1 MPVAAEN
8 ALEIDLVDLALH
20 PARKSRQRVF
30 KAARGRIER
39 LEFVALISR
48 ESRVRDREKETLVRE
63 TCVRV
68 PLFRACVCFPFS
80 LSLPFPRLSLLL
92 VYLSCLS
99 LSLSL
104 SLSLLSLGLPRSASV
119 SLQHFLSLGDKPS
132 ANVLDG
138 RCSDGGSATR
148 RCMSLRL
155 CATSTLFSSLY
166 LSLSLVISF
175 SFSLNAH
182 RKSRATLHFTT
193 ARGCCR
199 AHITSSTPSLRS
211 RCPSATTRSL
221 DSRRSSACVRV
232 PVHRDLQLE
241 LALLVSRSLLEFNF
255 LVNY

>member
-99 LSLSL
+99 LSLSP
-104 SLSLLSLGLPRSASV
+104 LSLGLPRSASV
-119 SLQHFLSLGDKPS
+119 SLQHFLSLGAINRAQTS
-132 ANVLDG
+132 LTVAVVTVAAQRG
-138 RCSDGGSATR
+138 VACRCACAQLPRS
-148 RCMSLRL
+148 SLRYIF
-155 CATSTLFSSLY
+155 LFLF
-166 LSLSLVISF
+166 LS
-175 SFSLNAH
+175 
-182 RKSRATLHFTT
+182 
-193 ARGCCR
+193 
-199 AHITSSTPSLRS
+199 
-211 RCPSATTRSL
+211 
-221 DSRRSSACVRV
+221 
-232 PVHRDLQLE
+232 
-241 LALLVSRSLLEFNF
+241 
-255 LVNY
+255 

>member
-104 SLSLLSLGLPRSASV
+104 SLLSLSRPPPFCLRLAPTFSFSRR
-119 SLQHFLSLGDKPS
+119 DKPS

-166 LSLSLVISF
+166 LSLSLSLLMHTASHEQLSTSPCTRLLPCAHYVINTFTSLALSERDDAISRLSSF
-175 SFSLNAH
+175 LGLC
-182 RKSRATLHFTT
+182 SR
-193 ARGCCR
+193 
-199 AHITSSTPSLRS
+199 
-211 RCPSATTRSL
+211 PSAPGLTIRISI
-221 DSRRSSACVRV
+221 
-232 PVHRDLQLE
+232 
-241 LALLVSRSLLEFNF
+241 VSFEIIT
-255 LVNY
+255 

>member
-99 LSLSL
+99 LSLS
-104 SLSLLSLGLPRSASV
+104 SLSRPFPFCLRLAPTFSFSRR
-119 SLQHFLSLGDKPS
+119 DKPS

-182 RKSRATLHFTT
+182 RKSRATLHFTMHAVAAVRT
-193 ARGCCR
+193 LRHQHLHFARAVR
-199 AHITSSTPSLRS
+199 A
-211 RCPSATTRSL
+211 
-221 DSRRSSACVRV
+221 RR
-232 PVHRDLQLE
+232 RDLST
-241 LALLVSRSLLEFNF
+241 LVVPRPVFASQCTGTYN
-255 LVNY
+255 